1 MLKRVELSGD
11 ASKSSFFASAKFC
24 LTWEKEWPNFH
35 PEAMKVVKKL
45 AHYCFFRQLGLLSNF
60 NVIHRRLRPNGL
72 VVCLL
77 ASIWLW
83 SFFFGSLAPNYL
95 MFGQKSINSKE
106 RFVHIPPGWQNWG
119 WLSVPK
125 KKLSKNVC
133 NKKRCPKLVFSMNV
147 IFIKI
152 FLPLTIDLESHL

>member
-1 MLKRVELSGD
+1 MDTSQLHKYLTVVTCQLAPRWRHTVSLFYFNYSSNRTWNWGKPWVCHNASVVLKRVELSGD

-60 NVIHRRLRPNGL
+60 NVIQHRRLRPNGL

-77 ASIWLW
+77 ASVGLW
-83 SFFFGSLAPNYL
+83 SFFLWWLQISFLA
-95 MFGQKSINSKE
+95 
-106 RFVHIPPGWQNWG
+106 
-119 WLSVPK
+119 
-125 KKLSKNVC
+125 KNQ
-133 NKKRCPKLVFSMNV
+133 
-147 IFIKI
+147 
-152 FLPLTIDLESHL
+152 